1 MYSRIGQ
8 FVFVAMCLTVSMNLN
23 AAQPADGIDFA
34 GEYVMQGKG
43 FGANDSAYT
52 GTCSLRHADQGYQV
66 SCYNQYTRHTYV
78 GKGLAR
84 GDTLA
89 VFIGD
94 TLQGDHNV
102 VYAGEYLV
110 LYQRNQD
117 GNLAGTWLH
126 TKSQFAGAET
136 LTRKKSD
143 GKP

>member
-1 MYSRIGQ
+1 MYSRINQ
-8 FVFVAMCLTVSMNLN
+8 FASVILCS
-23 AAQPADGIDFA
+23 AAFMGFASAQTTGEIDFS

-43 FGANDSAYT
+43 FDPNDSAYT
-52 GTCSLRHADQGYQV
+52 GTCSLQRANRGYQV
-66 SCYNQYTRHTYV
+66 SCYNRDTRHTYV

-94 TLQGDHNV
+94 MLQGDHNV
-102 VYAGEYLV
+102 IYAGEYLV
-110 LYQRNQD
+110 LYQRNPD
-117 GNLAGTWLH
+117 GNLTGTWLH

-136 LTRKKSD
+136 LTRKKSG